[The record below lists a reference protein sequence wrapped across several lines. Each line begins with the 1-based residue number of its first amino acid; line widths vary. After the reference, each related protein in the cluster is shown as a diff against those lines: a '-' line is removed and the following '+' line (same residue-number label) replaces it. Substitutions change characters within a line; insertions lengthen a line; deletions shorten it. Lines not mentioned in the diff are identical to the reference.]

1 MAVGVVTLVPLLL
14 AIAIYLV
21 SKPMRYPRKRRAKDA
36 EQLSLPLP
44 DAPAD

>member
-1 MAVGVVTLVPLLL
+1 MIVGIVAVYPLLI
-14 AIAIYLV
+14 AVAIYFV
-21 SKPMRYPRKRRAKDA
+21 GKPMRYPRKRRDKDA